1 VSDRPWLEKFAAAVS
16 DPPRAAVTVNADGEM
31 DYAELTRGE
40 LEREAPRIA
49 RLIVD
54 ASLGRA
60 TLTYQQ
66 IQACK
71 LVLDKLVPAAVQRV
85 DLRASVEV
93 RDKRATI
100 EALITALS
108 RPGAVGRGPDGAPVL
123 NLPATVTEARLAR
136 ADGKGPPELDAT
148 GMPIQSDEPTR

>member
-1 VSDRPWLEKFAAAVS
+1 MREPIYLDDDCKPEREP
-16 DPPRAAVTVNADGEM
+16 VTVEGSNLDPS
-31 DYAELTRGE
+31 ELTREE

-108 RPGAVGRGPDGAPVL
+108 RPGAVVRGADGAPVL

-148 GMPIQSDEPTR
+148 GMPIESDEPTR